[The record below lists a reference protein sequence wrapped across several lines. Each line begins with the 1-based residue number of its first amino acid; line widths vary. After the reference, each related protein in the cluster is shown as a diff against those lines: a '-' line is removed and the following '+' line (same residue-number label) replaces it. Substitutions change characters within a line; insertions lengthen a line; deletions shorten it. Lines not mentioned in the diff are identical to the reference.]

1 MKYNIFFFKIP
12 FYICAVNVKIIDVV
26 EQILNIVVQIIYFA
40 KPMHANKH
48 CRRTYDLGNQRSVRL
63 SSVQPCSRQRW
74 GQDPGKTVENF
85 PYLLLIFGLFYFVQI
100 LGIFFCFSVDM
111 YCFECAHMGK
121 KSPNAYKYTSLWI
134 LIFLNNWETVKQLLS
149 LFLMISCFILPV
161 ILRRRQEWRGRW
173 HDRKLSSSSVFSS
186 LWQRW
191 LLSCTLLH

>member
-1 MKYNIFFFKIP
+1 MKYNFSSFKIP

-63 SSVQPCSRQRW
+63 SSVQPCSKQRW

-85 PYLLLIFGLFYFVQI
+85 LYILFIFGLFYFVQI
-100 LGIFFCFSVDM
+100 LGNFFSFSVDL
-111 YCFECAHMGK
+111 YCFECAYMGK
-121 KSPNAYKYTSLWI
+121 KPPNAYKYTFLWI
-134 LIFLNNWETVKQLLS
+134 PIFLNYWETVKQLLS
-149 LFLMISCFILPV
+149 LFLIICCFILPV
-161 ILRRRQEWRGRW
+161 ILRGRQEWRGRW